1 MRSILNI
8 TCVFAILLAFSCKSS
23 DTELKTGIWRA
34 TLKTDSAAEIPFN
47 FEVVDS
53 LGKKYIYLM
62 NGKER
67 LGVDEISHADDS
79 IFINMPLF
87 DTEIKAKNKGNLLSG
102 KWIKHLADKDA
113 VMNFEAKYG
122 DDWRFFKANK
132 SAIPNVSGRWSA
144 TFATP
149 DTGDTTIAVGEFS
162 QENGRLSGTFL
173 TTTGDY
179 RFLEGTVSDS
189 RLYLSSFD
197 GGNAYLFTGT
207 LVNDSTIVD
216 GKFYYG
222 PSGIR
227 TWAARKD
234 EQALLP
240 DAYSLTALKKG
251 FDRIDF
257 TFPSLDGKDVS
268 ITDEKY
274 RNKVVLVQF
283 LGSWCP
289 NCMDETAYLVPF
301 YNKFNSR
308 GVEIIGLAYER
319 TTDLER
325 SRKNVRRLRDRFNVP
340 YEMLLTGY
348 TNEKGD
354 VQKSLPMLNNF
365 EAFPTL
371 MIIDKKGVVRKI
383 HTGFSGPGTG
393 KHYDDFVQEFE
404 KTINDL
410 LAED

>member
-1 MRSILNI
+1 MKSILSI
-8 TCVFAILLAFSCKSS
+8 VGSFIVLLILSCNSSNEDLKS
-23 DTELKTGIWRA
+23 GIWRA

-47 FEVVDS
+47 FEVIDS
-53 LGKKYIYLM
+53 LEDKHINII

-67 LGVDEISHADDS
+67 LRVDEISFSDDS
-79 IFINMPLF
+79 IFIKLPLF
-87 DTEIKAKNKGNLLSG
+87 DSEIRVTNKGNVLSG
-102 KWIKHLADKDA
+102 KWIKHLAGRDA
-113 VMNFEAKYG
+113 VMNFDAKFG

-132 SAIPNVSGRWSA
+132 NVSPNVAGRWSA
-144 TFATP
+144 TFITP
-149 DTGDTTIAVGEFS
+149 DSKDTTIAVGEFS
-162 QENGRLSGTFL
+162 QEDGRLSGTFL
-173 TTTGDY
+173 TSTGDY
-179 RFLEGTVSDS
+179 RFLEGTVSDN

-197 GGNAYLFTGT
+197 GGNAYLFVGN
-207 LVNDSTIVD
+207 LVNDSTIVE
-216 GKFYYG
+216 GKFF
-222 PSGIR
+222 SGASAVSSW
-227 TWAARKD
+227 TGRKD
-234 EQALLP
+234 EKAALP

-251 FDRIDF
+251 FNRIDF

-268 ITDEKY
+268 ISDEKY

-325 SRKNVRRLRDRFNVP
+325 SKKNVQRLRDRFNVP

-348 TNEKGD
+348 TNDKSE
-354 VQKSLPMLNNF
+354 VAKSLPMLNNF

-371 MIIDKKGVVRKI
+371 IMIDKKGVVRKI

-393 KHYDDFVQEFE
+393 THYDEFVREFE